1 MLFHSLNP
9 VAVFSCSLCFFLGGF
24 FSNLLG
30 AGVGD
35 SDYLVIP
42 CWKEREKGSL
52 FSPTVNE
59 GEQRYQEGCWNQ
71 NQLFFLPVQIPK
83 AKRESHLKCGWTQT
97 LRDIEYLSLSHL
109 LSSALVSSSG
119 RLLFMVAKWTKV
131 SV

>member
-1 MLFHSLNP
+1 MQSL
-9 VAVFSCSLCFFLGGF
+9 LFLGGF

-30 AGVGD
+30 AGVVD

-42 CWKEREKGSL
+42 CWEERDKGSL
-52 FSPTVNE
+52 FSHTVNE

-71 NQLFFLPVQIPK
+71 NQLFFLPAQITK
-83 AKRESHLKCGWTQT
+83 AKRESYLNYGWIQT
-97 LRDIEYLSLSHL
+97 LSDIESLSHL
-109 LSSALVSSSG
+109 LSSALASSSG